1 MVPVLVTE
9 EDIPPAPSPEALLVA
24 EPALPL
30 LDVDPDEMLL
40 EQAATPPPTIGTR
53 SMA

>member
-1 MVPVLVTE
+1 MLPVLVTD
-9 EDIPPAPSPEALLVA
+9 EDIPPAPLLVS

-30 LDVDPDEMLL
+30 LDVDPLEMLL
-40 EQAATPPPTIGTR
+40 EQAETPPPTIGTR

>member
-1 MVPVLVTE
+1 MVPVLE
-9 EDIPPAPSPEALLVA
+9 EDIAPAPPPEALLVS

-30 LDVDPDEMLL
+30 LEVDPVETLL

>member
-1 MVPVLVTE
+1 MAMVEVLVI
-9 EDIPPAPSPEALLVA
+9 EDIPPTPPPEALLVSD
-24 EPALPL
+24 PL
-30 LDVDPDEMLL
+30 LDVDAVEMLL